1 MRTANWVH
9 LYWQAVEKRIRGEE
23 RGRNRG
29 GGGVIVIPSEESL
42 ENVRDKRREAEAK
55 GEVE

>member
-42 ENVRDKRREAEAK
+42 ENVRDKRREEK
-55 GEVE
+55 QKRRVK